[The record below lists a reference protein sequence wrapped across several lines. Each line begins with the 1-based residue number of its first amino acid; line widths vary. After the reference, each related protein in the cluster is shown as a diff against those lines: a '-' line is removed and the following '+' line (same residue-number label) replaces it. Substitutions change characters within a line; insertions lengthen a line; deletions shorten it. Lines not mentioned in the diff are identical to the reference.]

1 MDISQVHEDGRRA
14 YNVDMVEKLIE
25 LKQKRNT
32 SFIAFKYRLN
42 SEEEDGHREVKLIE
56 LTSSNRS
63 ATKRS
68 GHDQES
74 IILNHVENL
83 KKLNHEN
90 LELHLDSFVYQ
101 DKYLFLINEHVG
113 VSSIFFFLLISI
125 SNLLNKKKSIL
136 GRQSQD
142 ENWTSNSIG

>member
-42 SEEEDGHREVKLIE
+42 SEEEYGQREVKLIE
-56 LTSSNRS
+56 LTTTSNRS

-68 GHDQES
+68 GQDQES

-113 VSSIFFFLLISI
+113 VSAAFFLSFLFSI
-125 SNLLNKKKSIL
+125 NFKSLNEKI
-136 GRQSQD
+136 
-142 ENWTSNSIG
+142 

>member
-25 LKQKRNT
+25 LKEKRNT

-42 SEEEDGHREVKLIE
+42 GEESADELARQREVKLIE
-56 LTSSNRS
+56 LTQNNRS
-63 ATKRS
+63 TKRS
-68 GHDQES
+68 GQDQER

-113 VSSIFFFLLISI
+113 VS
-125 SNLLNKKKSIL
+125 
-136 GRQSQD
+136 
-142 ENWTSNSIG
+142 